1 MIEIINVLHLIF
13 IDQIFW
19 TVMIMLSFLILMG
32 YFLFLRVGSFKGVT
46 EVIDLF
52 LYNLIPGISKV
63 LGLTGRGIALIVILT
78 YILMFLIALDAR
90 LVN

>member
-1 MIEIINVLHLIF
+1 
-13 IDQIFW
+13 
-19 TVMIMLSFLILMG
+19 MIMLSFLILMG
-32 YFLFLRVGSFKGVT
+32 YFLFLRVGSFNGVT

-52 LYNLIPGISKV
+52 LYNFIPSISKA

-78 YILMFLIALDAR
+78 YILMFLIAFDGR

>member
-32 YFLFLRVGSFKGVT
+32 YFLFLLVGSFKGVT

-52 LYNLIPGISKV
+52 LYNFIPGISKV

-78 YILMFLIALDAR
+78 YILMFLIALDGR

>member
-32 YFLFLRVGSFKGVT
+32 YFLFLWVGSFKGVT
-46 EVIDLF
+46 EVIDLL
-52 LYNLIPGISKV
+52 LYNFIPGISKA
-63 LGLTGRGIALIVILT
+63 LGLTGRGISIIVILT
-78 YILMFLIALDAR
+78 YILMFLIAFDGR
-90 LVN
+90 LVS

>member
-19 TVMIMLSFLILMG
+19 TVIIMLSFLILMG

-52 LYNLIPGISKV
+52 LYNFIPGISKA

-78 YILMFLIALDAR
+78 YILMFLIAFDGR
-90 LVN
+90 LVS